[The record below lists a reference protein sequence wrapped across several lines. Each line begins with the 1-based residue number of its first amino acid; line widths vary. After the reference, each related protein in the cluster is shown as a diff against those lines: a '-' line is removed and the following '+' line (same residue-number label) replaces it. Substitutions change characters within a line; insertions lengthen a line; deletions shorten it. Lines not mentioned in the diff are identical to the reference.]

1 MKTKATGS
9 LPFLPSG
16 FARVP
21 IRLALRGPQ
30 NVHSATHG
38 MQTPSRQG
46 FHLRLCRAIGPP
58 CVSRPAERVFCGARN
73 APISQQAFYL
83 PKGSI
88 PFGRTSSFLPRTPT
102 EDEVAA
108 FSAQGTPL
116 DSKTGCGTAQVGSR
130 PGHGAQHK
138 TFNLRTARPRNTA
151 SCARRTL
158 QCARSTSLR
167 TSSAQIKILMKG
179 SLSRSPAA
187 FAAPSSSPHAAPPG
201 RTEARRP
208 RVGGLNFA
216 LWRHLGKTEIARS

>member
-1 MKTKATGS
+1 MHLCGQARRERTALRAVGWRGQLPPSPAAKDELRAGYSRPAQVTSLRTKATGS
-9 LPFLPSG
+9 LLFLPSG

-73 APISQQAFYL
+73 APISQLAFYL

-130 PGHGAQHK
+130 PGHGA
-138 TFNLRTARPRNTA
+138 
-151 SCARRTL
+151 
-158 QCARSTSLR
+158 
-167 TSSAQIKILMKG
+167 
-179 SLSRSPAA
+179 
-187 FAAPSSSPHAAPPG
+187 
-201 RTEARRP
+201 
-208 RVGGLNFA
+208 
-216 LWRHLGKTEIARS
+216 